1 MINQQS
7 AVYVITNWNYTVL
20 YIGATK
26 NLAARIETHKNGGV
40 DGFGKKYQCRYLLH
54 VELYDTWAAAIHRE
68 RQLKKWKR
76 AWKNRLITKN
86 NPEWRDLSW
95 DI

>member
-7 AVYVITNWNYTVL
+7 AVYVITNQNYTVL

-26 NLAARIETHKNGGV
+26 NLSARMETHKNGEV
-40 DGFGKKYQCRYLLH
+40 DGFSKKYQCRYLLH
-54 VELYDTWAAAIHRE
+54 VELYDTWAAASSRE
-68 RQLKKWKR
+68 HQLKKWKR